1 MPDRRVLRRLGQQHI
16 HVITRDGA
24 YQHLT
29 PPALDVLLEKNH
41 VMRFKRSSGWVTAG
55 IDPIRVKDR
64 REAPSL
70 FNGSDRREASRL
82 YNGPDRRS
90 AS

>member
-16 HVITRDGA
+16 HVIARDGT

-29 PPALDVLLEKNH
+29 PPVLDVLLEKNN
-41 VMRFKRSSGWVTAG
+41 VIKFKRSSGWVTAG

-64 REAPSL
+64 REA
-70 FNGSDRREASRL
+70 SRP
-82 YNGPDRRS
+82 YSGHERRS
-90 AS
+90 NH